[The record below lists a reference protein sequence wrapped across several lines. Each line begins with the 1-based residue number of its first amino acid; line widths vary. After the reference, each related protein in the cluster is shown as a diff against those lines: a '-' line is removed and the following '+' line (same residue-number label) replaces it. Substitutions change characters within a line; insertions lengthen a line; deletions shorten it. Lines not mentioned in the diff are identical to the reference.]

1 MGGQGI
7 ARREILRYIGIAS
20 VASSFPGFS
29 RWAFACPGDHPHA
42 HAQSTSAKGTPD
54 SYQPLFFSAQQYR
67 MVEHLAE
74 MIIPEDD
81 TPGAKQ
87 AGVAEFIDFMVANR
101 VPVSTSRDIRSTED
115 AIEAGAEAQ
124 NRFVAGLGWM
134 NARSH
139 SEFGQDFMDCTPV
152 QQNALLE
159 ELAYKAKFKP
169 TTESGRAFFQLM
181 RDYTVV
187 GFYTTKIGLESL
199 GYPGLRTVWPKMPGC
214 THPDDPEH
222 ANLREP
228 ASSSNSTAN
237 CKDLERLV
245 PWLRKSMTR
254 LWWEPAPVA
263 APP

>member
-1 MGGQGI
+1 MGGQGME
-7 ARREILRYIGIAS
+7 RREILRFIGIAS
-20 VASSFPGFS
+20 VAATFPGFHQ
-29 RWAFACPGDHPHA
+29 WAFACA
-42 HAQSTSAKGTPD
+42 HHQEPATTTSTDIS
-54 SYQPLFFSAQQYR
+54 SYSPLFFSLQHYR

-81 TPGAKQ
+81 TPGAKK

-101 VPVSTSRDIRSTED
+101 VPVSAPRDVRSTQD
-115 AIEAGAEAQ
+115 AIEMGNEAQ
-124 NRFVAGLGWM
+124 SRFLAGLGWM

-139 SEFGQDFMDCTPV
+139 SEFGREFMDCTRE

-169 TTESGRAFFQLM
+169 TTESGRAFFQMM

-187 GFYTTKIGLESL
+187 GYYTTKIGLKSL

-214 THPDDPEH
+214 PHPDDPEH

-228 ASSSNSTAN
+228 GSRSAS
-237 CKDLERLV
+237 
-245 PWLRKSMTR
+245 
-254 LWWEPAPVA
+254 APTGTD
-263 APP
+263 